1 MIISFHLVVYFAYRF
16 WDNYISVLFNNDDND
31 SNTNQNPGITSSS
44 SPLNSGRIETDPVTV
59 SSTNKSNQNTAD
71 QNETSGNDPDR
82 ARQAREGDGDLQV
95 TKEDILIE
103 VEDESCST
111 LNSEPSFVCKQS
123 EEGGMTFIPPVY
135 TQRYMVV
142 ENILKKP
149 CWAENVKKVVDFGC
163 AELNFESRHLK
174 KLYGIEEI
182 IAVDVNE
189 SELSYYS
196 CKVGPSPVDY
206 LSPRP
211 SPLTVR
217 VYCGSVAHTHQ
228 ALNNCDAVIAIE
240 LIEHLYPG
248 DLDDLP
254 FTIFGYIRPKI
265 AMFTTPNA
273 DFNVLFPNFSGFRHY
288 DHKFE
293 WSRQQFEDWCNN
305 LVLRY
310 PDYSVAFQGV
320 GPGPTGTEHL
330 GCCSQM
336 ATFIKVYNSPPCE
349 ENELHIQD
357 GEYILVREYEHP
369 FHVDKRTLEEK
380 LRDEAVNFINRYCI
394 LSKQF
399 DEERLSEIPLKTIM
413 ERIKCLQREKLKK
426 VLAKDNWEIKTNSDG
441 YEVVIL
447 PDSENEDEEELF
459 PDDNEDPP
467 ENGYCCD
474 VDCDNTLTDE
484 ANWDCDKIESKVDTN
499 ISTNGNSICLLPH
512 DYESVS
518 ESNNASVSS
527 INNTQIGQTISSD
540 NLDLSFEEKM
550 CSKQETIVPGES
562 VVVNTYESS
571 DKEDIVEKDMDLDCS
586 VYETPYNVR
595 TFIKKSDCELFNPSN
610 QSLYHEDSDSSD
622 VCRKALSFMTP
633 SCKDCDLN
641 NSDPLSDSANGCG
654 RTDSFCCIS
663 NVSSP
668 LDIST
673 YATPCCSHLHR
684 KSIPK
689 CLSLQQ
695 ISAQEAEGSLRENG
709 FIGEQKDKVS
719 KSMEGFKTQ
728 ESCDMHET
736 CSNASKVVDSG
747 YPDSYSEHNMDM
759 DLTPEQFDDIETE
772 SEGNDVSSRSLSP
785 PPPPPVPQILRLVDD
800 VQNGDVANNNR
811 DGEGNNVVADM
822 EEELLEFEA
831 QIEEVN
837 NELPNLAAVDYA
849 VDQDLQLCH
858 RESNSP
864 VLKQD
869 SSDKSCNSSEVGIEQ
884 NVLLC
889 SSEAQQSPNCEVL
902 ENKVLLPKNKALTV
916 SLDTSF
922 NSALDKPVVK
932 STESNTSIATHC
944 SWGHLDSSESPSLNS
959 YFHNGINDPDNPQN
973 SCNLKQ
979 HSSLTTVLDG
989 CSKFSN
995 CSLVQPIEKHD
1006 MSVEIILQS
1015 NPNESFSQ
1023 SKTHFVDVPES
1034 TRENFDED
1042 MTRENAPQQDCLSIR
1057 SEYESAASLH
1067 SVDNDESSSFP
1078 RWLLDM
1084 QVTESDEHEVASIN
1098 SVMTV
1103 WDVDSYDELVNLNYD
1118 VQVDTRGGG
1127 DPQRDSWD

>member
-1 MIISFHLVVYFAYRF
+1 MIVTFHLVVYFAYRF
-16 WDNYISVLFNNDDND
+16 WDNYISGLFSNDDD
-31 SNTNQNPGITSSS
+31 ITNTNQNSGVASSAL
-44 SPLNSGRIETDPVTV
+44 LNSGRIETDPVTV
-59 SSTNKSNQNTAD
+59 SSTNRSNPNTTD

-82 ARQAREGDGDLQV
+82 IRQVREGDGDLQL
-95 TKEDILIE
+95 TKEEI
-103 VEDESCST
+103 VFEDESSIT
-111 LNSEPSFVCKQS
+111 LDSEPMFVCKQS
-123 EEGGMTFIPPVY
+123 EESGMTFIPPVY

-149 CWAENVKKVVDFGC
+149 CWAESVKKVVDFGC
-163 AELNFESRHLK
+163 AELTFESRHLK
-174 KLYGIEEI
+174 KLFGIEEI
-182 IAVDVNE
+182 IAVDINE
-189 SELSYYS
+189 SQLSYYS

-217 VYCGSVAHTHQ
+217 VYCGSVAHTNQ
-228 ALNNCDAVIAIE
+228 VLNNCDAVIAIE

-248 DLDDLP
+248 DLEHLP

-273 DFNVLFPNFSGFRHY
+273 DFNVLFPNFTGFRHA

-320 GPGPTGTEHL
+320 GPGPTGTEDL

-357 GEYILVREYEHP
+357 GEYTLVREYEHP
-369 FHVDKRTLEEK
+369 FYVDNRTLEEK
-380 LRDEAVNFINRYCI
+380 LRDDAVNFINRFCS
-394 LSKQF
+394 LSRQF
-399 DEERLSEIPLKTIM
+399 DEERISEIPLKTIM
-413 ERIKCLQREKLKK
+413 ERIRCLHREKLKR
-426 VLAKDNWEIKTNSDG
+426 VLAKDNWEIKTNSNG

-447 PDSENEDEEELF
+447 PDSENEDEMESL
-459 PDDNEDPP
+459 PDYNEDPV
-467 ENGYCCD
+467 ESGQYCD

-484 ANWDCDKIESKVDTN
+484 VNWDCDQIDSKVETN

-512 DYESVS
+512 DDWTDNP
-518 ESNNASVSS
+518 SNNASVSS
-527 INNTQIGQTISSD
+527 INNTQLGQTISSD

-550 CSKQETIVPGES
+550 CSKQNTIVPGES
-562 VVVNTYESS
+562 VVDNTYESS
-571 DKEDIVEKDMDLDCS
+571 DKEDAVEKDMDLDFS

-595 TFIKKSDCELFNPSN
+595 TFIQKSDCELFNPSN
-610 QSLYHEDSDSSD
+610 QSLYHEDSDS
-622 VCRKALSFMTP
+622 CRKALSFMTP
-633 SCKDCDLN
+633 SCKECDLN
-641 NSDPLSDSANGCG
+641 NSEPLSDSANGCA

-673 YATPCCSHLHR
+673 YATPCCSQLHR
-684 KSIPK
+684 TFITK

-695 ISAQEAEGSLRENG
+695 ISAQEAESSLRENG

-785 PPPPPVPQILRLVDD
+785 PPPPPGPQILRLVDD

-831 QIEEVN
+831 QIEEGN
-837 NELPNLAAVDYA
+837 NELPNLAGVDYA
-849 VDQDLQLCH
+849 VDQELQLCH

-869 SSDKSCNSSEVGIEQ
+869 SSDKSCNSSEVETEKD
-884 NVLLC
+884 VPHC
-889 SSEAQQSPNCEVL
+889 SLEVQKSPNCEVL
-902 ENKVLLPKNKALTV
+902 ENKVLLP
-916 SLDTSF
+916 
-922 NSALDKPVVK
+922 
-932 STESNTSIATHC
+932 
-944 SWGHLDSSESPSLNS
+944 
-959 YFHNGINDPDNPQN
+959 
-973 SCNLKQ
+973 
-979 HSSLTTVLDG
+979 
-989 CSKFSN
+989 
-995 CSLVQPIEKHD
+995 
-1006 MSVEIILQS
+1006 
-1015 NPNESFSQ
+1015 
-1023 SKTHFVDVPES
+1023 
-1034 TRENFDED
+1034 
-1042 MTRENAPQQDCLSIR
+1042 
-1057 SEYESAASLH
+1057 
-1067 SVDNDESSSFP
+1067 
-1078 RWLLDM
+1078 
-1084 QVTESDEHEVASIN
+1084 
-1098 SVMTV
+1098 
-1103 WDVDSYDELVNLNYD
+1103 
-1118 VQVDTRGGG
+1118 
-1127 DPQRDSWD
+1127 